1 MRCALK
7 SLPIYFSIFCLPQIS
22 LVLIRNEFCCF
33 MEMTH
38 AGLHWNGDVYLDYQG
53 ETANE
58 RWQGYYG
65 GERLWGRAVFQLST
79 PGMPT
84 ADSDCIMQLKSKVQR
99 ASSHM
104 ALGL

>member
-1 MRCALK
+1 
-7 SLPIYFSIFCLPQIS
+7 
-22 LVLIRNEFCCF
+22 

-38 AGLHWNGDVYLDYQG
+38 DGLHRNGDVSLDYHG

-99 ASSHM
+99 ASSHTQM
-104 ALGL
+104 SVKHLKEPPSHPISCGKDTVQE